1 MHALSSS
8 SRHAASCRAPPP
20 PPARAV
26 SGSLASCSGRRASPA
41 IGRPHAAPPPRAS
54 ARRRALRAA
63 PRAAAALFAGPLF
76 DPAKLAVAH
85 EPGYSPTGP
94 PPSADAP
101 RRYTLTHNDVTDAL
115 RLSVGP
121 CYNPAQ
127 LDGWYVKLLRDEVLA
142 EWRVDEEDGGSPSLH
157 VACHISG
164 ATAWARLAPP
174 RLRSLIF
181 QREMALVLD
190 TIAHADAP
198 LLAATPALAA
208 ATVFV
213 VLDSHDPRYNTV
225 VPWGALGDRAAWRA
239 PPPLAALLSSD
250 DEWAAA
256 LEEGVVE
263 GGGGGGGDDQWGG
276 GAWRRRRRPQR
287 VERRQRWAA
296 AAEAA
301 GAAGDGGAGEQEGWW
316 WWWRQQELREV
327 ESSFFIEFLSA
338 HPVSFF
344 LVWRAT
350 LSSH

>member
-1 MHALSSS
+1 MQALASS
-8 SRHAASCRAPPP
+8 SRHAAVCRAPPP
-20 PPARAV
+20 PPPRAA
-26 SGSLASCSGRRASPA
+26 SGALASCSGRGTPPA
-41 IGRPHAAPPPRAS
+41 IGRPHAAPPPRAT

-85 EPGYSPTGP
+85 APGYSPTGP
-94 PPSADAP
+94 LPSPDAP
-101 RRYTLTHNDVTDAL
+101 RRYTLTHNDVTGAL

-121 CYNPAQ
+121 VYNPAQ

-142 EWRVDEEDGGSPSLH
+142 EWRVEDGGSPSLH
-157 VACHISG
+157 VACHVSG

-198 LLAATPALAA
+198 LLAAHPSLAA
-208 ATVFV
+208 APVFV

-256 LEEGVVE
+256 LED
-263 GGGGGGGDDQWGG
+263 GGGGDDQWST
-276 GAWRRRRRPQR
+276 
-287 VERRQRWAA
+287 ERD
-296 AAEAA
+296 
-301 GAAGDGGAGEQEGWW
+301 GDGGDRTAWSDANGGAPPP
-316 WWWRQQELREV
+316 RQPGR
-327 ESSFFIEFLSA
+327 
-338 HPVSFF
+338 PVTAVQAS
-344 LVWRAT
+344 RRGGGGGGG
-350 LSSH
+350 SRS